1 MRRLLRRRHWWLL
14 ALGFAH
20 AALLFE
26 GDILGIYGLV
36 GLLACWLFLGRRDVT
51 LRVWA
56 WVLGGVMAAATVLA
70 VVAQET
76 QTPDVDED
84 DPATWPAPPTRSDG
98 EPFTAEDLMTAE
110 DLGQEDVLNHASSTN
125 GLCIPA
131 P

>member
-1 MRRLLRRRHWWLL
+1 MLADESVTAGSEPTGVSATPLL
-14 ALGFAH
+14 
-20 AALLFE
+20 
-26 GDILGIYGLV
+26 
-36 GLLACWLFLGRRDVT
+36 
-51 LRVWA
+51 
-56 WVLGGVMAAATVLA
+56 TVLA

-76 QTPDVDED
+76 EAPDVDED

-125 GLCIPA
+125 GLCVPA